1 MPVREAEHPASD
13 TFYRTSAH
21 VLETA
26 WTLADLAWLEARLE
40 SGFYEAG
47 RATPHWTLAD
57 HNLTTVTDN

>member
-47 RATPHWTLAD
+47 RLRIGHL
-57 HNLTTVTDN
+57 LTTI